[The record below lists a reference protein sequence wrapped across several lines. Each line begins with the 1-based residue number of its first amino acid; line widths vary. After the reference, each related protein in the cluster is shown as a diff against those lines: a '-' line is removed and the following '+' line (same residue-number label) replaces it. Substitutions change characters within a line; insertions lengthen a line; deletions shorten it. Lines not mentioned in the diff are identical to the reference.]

1 MDGVSMNDALKKC
14 EIVRERRF
22 TQAGPGDWYF
32 LKVGSHLISLGDNEQ
47 FADALCFAL
56 QRNAKHFDQYANRKL
71 ST

>member
-32 LKVGSHLISLGDNEQ
+32 LKVGSHLISLGDDEQ
-47 FADALCFAL
+47 FAEALRFAVR
-56 QRNAKHFDQYANRKL
+56 RNAECFNR
-71 ST
+71 